1 MLILHPYLPGHRE
14 DDQAPTW
21 HLLET
26 LPKHLWVHH
35 VDLSWDRLYGYSDA
49 LRALWDRDHDWLIVE
64 HDIEATLAD
73 VEAMERCPEL
83 LCAAPYAHSGHA
95 VQDLTGMRV
104 MVASLGFTRITARAR
119 RLYGDWPVPAGVT
132 YHLLDSYLTAA
143 LTTRTGVTWHPHRP
157 VAHHHAESM
166 LSA

>member
-49 LRALWDRDHDWLIVE
+49 LRALWDRDHDWLI
-64 HDIEATLAD
+64 IAATEPLS
-73 VEAMERCPEL
+73 RCCISVKGL
-83 LCAAPYAHSGHA
+83 
-95 VQDLTGMRV
+95 
-104 MVASLGFTRITARAR
+104 
-119 RLYGDWPVPAGVT
+119 
-132 YHLLDSYLTAA
+132 
-143 LTTRTGVTWHPHRP
+143 
-157 VAHHHAESM
+157 
-166 LSA
+166 